1 MFHIV
6 GDKLNQCPR
15 SEQAAT
21 DRLFAH
27 AIAVLA
33 RTYVL
38 LKTLGISFITSLG
51 GYYQTVFCQTP
62 TALPV
67 KKQKFC
73 ACCSPPPGKCMSYV
87 LLPVLPYQHKGR
99 GSLAGF

>member
-6 GDKLNQCPR
+6 GDKLNECPR
-15 SEQAAT
+15 SEQAAM
-21 DRLFAH
+21 DRLFAR

-73 ACCSPPPGKCMSYV
+73 ACLFTTSRKMHELCFVASA
-87 LLPVLPYQHKGR
+87 
-99 GSLAGF
+99 SLST